1 LKYYNKSNK
10 QMKKLSFF
18 AAIIAAAGLASCTAQ
33 APKANL
39 KSELDSLSYMKGI
52 TMTQGLEQYA
62 MNQLGVDSAHVADF
76 VKGIVAGMNMTSD
89 KDNAYMAGIQIGQQ
103 VSNQMFKGISQQ
115 IFGNDSVTLDKN
127 NYLAG
132 FLAAV
137 KSNYDQ
143 TMMDEA
149 TAYATTHEEII
160 KAKALE
166 EKYAD
171 NKAAGEK
178 FLEENKA
185 KEGVQTTASGLQYKI
200 IKEGKGAVPTDS
212 STVKVN
218 YKGTLIDGTEFDS
231 SYKRNAPA
239 SFRADQVIKG
249 WTEALTMMPVGSKWE
264 LYIPQDLAYGPRNA
278 GQIKPFS
285 TLIFEVEL
293 LDIEK

>member
-1 LKYYNKSNK
+1 
-10 QMKKLSFF
+10 MKKLSFF

-178 FLEENKA
+178 FLAENKA